1 MSCANELYIDSN
13 IDIKIVFVD
22 APVILSAS
30 ATFTLITDPITTITL
45 PVDLLGSVIRVS
57 KGDIMKEGLY
67 KITILAQDA
76 GGIERRLAPCPT
88 SVRFSV

>member
-1 MSCANELYIDSN
+1 MSCADELYIDSN
-13 IDIKIVFVD
+13 IDIRIVFVD
-22 APVILSAS
+22 APVVLSAS
-30 ATFTLITDPITTITL
+30 ATFTLITDPSTTITL

-76 GGIERRLAPCPT
+76 SGIERRLIPCPE
-88 SVRFSV
+88 SVRFSS

>member
-1 MSCANELYIDSN
+1 MSCADELYIDSN
-13 IDIKIVFVD
+13 IDIRIVFVD

-30 ATFTLITDPITTITL
+30 ATFTLTTYPLTVITL
-45 PVDLLGSVIRVS
+45 PVGVA

-76 GGIERRLAPCPT
+76 GGIERRLIPCPT
-88 SVRFSV
+88 SVRFSS

>member
-22 APVILSAS
+22 APGILSAS
-30 ATFTLITDPITTITL
+30 ATFTLTTDPATTITL
-45 PVDLLGSVIRVS
+45 PVDLVGSAIRVS

-67 KITILAQDA
+67 KITVLAQDA
-76 GGIERRLAPCPT
+76 GGIERRLVPCPS
-88 SVRFSV
+88 SVRFSP

>member
-22 APVILSAS
+22 APVVLSAS
-30 ATFTLITDPITTITL
+30 ATFTLITDPSTAVTI
-45 PVDLLGSVIRVS
+45 PVDMVGSVIRVS

-67 KITILAQDA
+67 KITILAQDSA
-76 GGIERRLAPCPT
+76 GIERRLVPCPS
-88 SVRFSV
+88 SVRFSP

>member
-22 APVILSAS
+22 APVVLSAS
-30 ATFTLITDPITTITL
+30 ATFTLITDPSTAVTI
-45 PVDLLGSVIRVS
+45 PVDLVGSVIRVA

-76 GGIERRLAPCPT
+76 GGIERRLIPCPT
-88 SVRFSV
+88 SVRFSP

>member
-1 MSCANELYIDSN
+1 MSCADELYIDSN
-13 IDIKIVFVD
+13 IDIRIVFVD

-30 ATFTLITDPITTITL
+30 STFTLTTDPSTVITL

-76 GGIERRLAPCPT
+76 GGIERRLIPCPP
-88 SVRFSV
+88 SVRFLT